1 MNNDFSPTAELIE
14 EIKNGRMVILV
25 DDEDRENEGDLILAA
40 HHVTPQAINF
50 MAKEARGL
58 ICLSLTEEQI
68 TKLGLP
74 LMVKGEANRAS
85 NGTAFTVSIEASSG
99 VSTGISAADRARTI
113 HVASN
118 PEAKASDV
126 VTPGHVFPI
135 RSQPG
140 GVLKRAGHTEASVD
154 LAALAGLDPSAVIC
168 EIMNEDG
175 TMARK
180 PELIEFAKKHG
191 LKIGSIEELIRYR
204 IENDIFVDQVGTSE
218 MVTAEGYKFKVHRF
232 RNRLDGIEHI
242 ALTLGEFKSDQEVLT
257 RVQSDCVLGDVFMS
271 TEAPTGL
278 YLRSSLKKIQQ
289 AGSGV
294 FVYLRTE
301 SLNPPKNES
310 DDFMMDPRDYGVG
323 AQILRALGVKKIAL
337 LSNSEIKRVGIKG
350 YGLEV
355 VRVEPL
361 SIEGKSF
368 KAAVQAVTIPIEV
381 GPNVVRH

>member
-1 MNNDFSPTAELIE
+1 MKQNFSPTSELIE

-58 ICLSLTEEQI
+58 ICLALTEEQI
-68 TKLGLP
+68 AKLGLP

-118 PEAKASDV
+118 PEAKAADV

-135 RSQPG
+135 KSQPG

-180 PELIEFAKKHG
+180 PELVEFAKKHG
-191 LKIGSIEELIRYR
+191 LKIGSIEELIKYR
-204 IENDIFVDQVGTSE
+204 IENDIFVDQVGVSD
-218 MVTAEGYKFKVHRF
+218 MVTTDGYKFKVHRF
-232 RNRLDGIEHI
+232 RNRLDGVDHI
-242 ALTLGEFKSDQEVLT
+242 ALTLGEFKPEQEVLT

-271 TEAPTGL
+271 TETPTGV

-301 SLNPPKNES
+301 ALTRPTRET
-310 DDFMMDPRDYGVG
+310 DDIAMDPRDYGVG

-337 LSNSEIKRVGIKG
+337 LSNNEIKRVGIKG
-350 YGLEV
+350 YGLDV
-355 VRVEPL
+355 VRVVPL
-361 SIEGKSF
+361 LEDS
-368 KAAVQAVTIPIEV
+368 KAANLNQSLATAQTEV
-381 GPNVVRH
+381 GPNVIRH